1 MPTHDSWWL
10 YREARDVLARQGSEN
25 MAKAY
30 ARGAKELR
38 RHPLRVYNKDTLLAI
53 TGFGQATV
61 NVLSSSSPLV
71 SIQLAE
77 PLL

>member
-1 MPTHDSWWL
+1 
-10 YREARDVLARQGSEN
+10 

-61 NVLSSSSPLV
+61 NVLSSSF
-71 SIQLAE
+71 
-77 PLL
+77 PLLNPFGRLSELLLDLIHGC